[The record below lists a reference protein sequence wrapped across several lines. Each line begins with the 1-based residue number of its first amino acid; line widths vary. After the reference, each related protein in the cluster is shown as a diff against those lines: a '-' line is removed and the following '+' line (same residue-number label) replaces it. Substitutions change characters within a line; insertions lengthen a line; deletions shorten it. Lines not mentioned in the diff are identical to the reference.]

1 MKRYCGKS
9 QAIKRIQSS
18 YSSQVIE
25 IEDSTSCVPRME
37 AVLYAR
43 IVRPQITSTGT
54 REAISFNC
62 PVNQALTGVE
72 SIHSNAKEDRRWK
85 FRCCETFEHV
95 TSNCELTGK
104 INRLHH
110 TFDFNVPGGKVL
122 VGMHSYWNNKYDM
135 CTTTMHAIIF
145 TFFTLLQ

>member
-1 MKRYCGKS
+1 MRLYCGKS
-9 QAIKRIQSS
+9 QAIKRIRSTFSRGHGDRRFNFLCASYGSS
-18 YSSQVIE
+18 SVCSDCKTTDYVN
-25 IEDSTSCVPRME
+25 R
-37 AVLYAR
+37 Y
-43 IVRPQITSTGT
+43 

-72 SIHSNAKEDRRWK
+72 SIHLNAKEDRRWR
-85 FRCCETFEHV
+85 FRCCETLEHV

-110 TFDFNVPGGKVL
+110 NFDFNVAGGKVV
-122 VGMHSYWNNKYDM
+122 VGMHSHWANKYDM